1 MSNKYD
7 VSNWKNVSRQNK
19 IELLQKMLPLQGRRS
34 DKRQREFLIDCIK
47 SHGYIKERII
57 NEYTDTDEVEYKE
70 IETDYFPD
78 EFEPQNEW
86 NPNVSTDIHG
96 HHRTFIEP
104 AKGTERLTELQK
116 RAITAEETE
125 FAKIHEIMDNALN
138 GILVD
143 RTELLQSTK
152 QTALKFY
159 QEILNF
165 YKNPLNELKS
175 NSKSVKKGYIA
186 LCVYFA
192 LLNNQIVIPKEKLVD
207 YFDNTSLSD
216 LPEAEKNMRVI
227 LNSKVFDINPSE
239 NTLCGMKPWIL
250 ENLGQWFM
258 DKLNLIISDLPDK
271 NNKNIAAAIY
281 YLGKLKKVKA
291 LTQKFISEFCG
302 ISTTTISK
310 SVLEIAYFYDTNINL
325 KLKL

>member
-7 VSNWKNVSRQNK
+7 ISNWKNVSRQNK
-19 IELLQKMLPLQGRRS
+19 IELLKKMLPLQGRRS
-34 DKRQREFLIDCIK
+34 DKKQRDFLIDCIK
-47 SHGYIKERII
+47 SHGYIKERIFEPEQI
-57 NEYTDTDEVEYKE
+57 TNEVEYRE
-70 IETDYFPD
+70 FENDYFPD
-78 EFEPQNEW
+78 EFETQKEW
-86 NPNVSTDIHG
+86 NPNVSTDIYG
-96 HHRTFIEP
+96 HSRTFIQ
-104 AKGTERLTELQK
+104 AGKNTERLTEMQK

-125 FAKIHEIMDNALN
+125 FQKINEIMDNALN

-143 RTELLQSTK
+143 HPEILQNTK

-159 QEILNF
+159 QDILNF

-175 NSKSVKKGYIA
+175 NSKSIKKGYIA
-186 LCVYFA
+186 LCVYYA
-192 LLNNQIVIPKEKLVD
+192 LLNNQIVIPKEKLVN

-216 LPEAEKNMRVI
+216 LPEAEKNMRII
-227 LNSKVFDINPSE
+227 LQTKVFDINPSE

-258 DKLNLIISDLPDK
+258 DKLNLIIADLPDK

-291 LTQKFISEFCG
+291 LTQKFISEHCG

-325 KLKL
+325 KMKL